1 MRGADIMSRRDT
13 DAVGVSIDITKVK
26 LINDHIWTKEE
37 AKAAKEAY
45 LKRLRERKAM
55 SADEDTEKKEEE

>member
-1 MRGADIMSRRDT
+1 MKGADIMSRRDT
-13 DAVGVSIDITKVK
+13 DTDAVGVPIDITKVK

-55 SADEDTEKKEEE
+55 SADEDSS